1 MEKISTSLLGD
12 QYYDNTPRQYVAPP
26 IEARQKLMES
36 KEQDYLLARKTEN
49 ELDKLVRTLPYLQ
62 QSSSV
67 YQNLKDKMKA
77 GLSGVNADNYED
89 KLLDVDQLANDVV
102 NKFGGNELKQ
112 EAELMQAENAK
123 IDAKQKEGKIV
134 DSGMADWYKQRLNQQ
149 HKGLSI
155 DENGVVSRPSVR
167 GIETADYVDMQK
179 NLDDMMKG
187 WKENNKVVRNPDGT
201 IAISNDIRGYLGFSE
216 NESVSEEELLR
227 GAMNYMKNDPKTQA
241 YLNDKSKF
249 ETRNIAPTAENVSAY
264 LTPDM
269 RQSLLG
275 NPNATTE
282 DIQIAIDNG
291 TINPNSIIQEG
302 TKARIMQNNALVPME
317 KYGYNKEKIST
328 LADTLLLDSLKAEQA
343 MRMNT
348 VENKPVAET
357 AVVTLEPFITQQTVN
372 PRDITALQASKSTLA
387 NDRTTLQAQV
397 NTNIKAL
404 RNKQEGVTQE
414 GVDELNR
421 KLGVVDAQIA
431 EIEQQEKSLNKTLYT
446 QGRLAG
452 YDFEKDYKTNY
463 NQNRQAAIDSN
474 IRTLKN
480 TAAAINVNN
489 LVKMEGGKPRLD
501 IHGRNYSNMIR
512 LVNGEYVINANK
524 VADIDLQYITK
535 NKFASDGGLTSDFIV
550 SKEDKEKFTKVPDER
565 KYGEMLVDAY
575 NSELSDTTM
584 LGIDK
589 PNFQSKDGK
598 YTVRPQVLQVLNK
611 VREARGKFPWTI
623 ATPLTY
629 LSVTGASSKEDV
641 KAMVAYEANKNA
653 SFKRN
658 PSQYKIRTV
667 DGIVDLGDYL
677 RTNYDIPSLD
687 PKYIDWDKS
696 EIRTMVESDRK
707 YGQKSGMSIV
717 LTKEGKEAMKNEED
731 YNESNSIKLT
741 AVNPFKNTPEGKDEI
756 RRIIAR
762 GYKTIKGNDSSHNN
776 NLKNEMGI
784 SYINT
789 LPEGSGLDSLN
800 LYTMAAGEKK
810 PWEIRGPGGKPQ
822 TLMIS
827 TTQKDVTGDP
837 NQLNNLN
844 FHVSKDGYVYGVQN
858 EGKST
863 ERKGWFK
870 ESEID
875 RDDTTH
881 RVDFDSPAD
890 IKGVFGATLLDADT
904 EAETPQKAPIRN
916 AFNEYLKMGY
926 KASSNGSGVISK
938 GYKSAV
944 NTMQT
949 IYSEPPTIILLKSM
963 SGKTVNVESRVE
975 QKDLYNLATE
985 YSNRIEPSVQLPY
998 ININAVPYVKS
1009 MLANNQV
1016 TISGGYRGDNTHT
1029 GVGAENSVH
1038 KYGYGLDLKYDQH
1051 GKDFLSKVESN
1062 PELIK
1067 QYNILSISRH
1077 DNPTHVH
1084 IEFNPTTV

>member
-1 MEKISTSLLGD
+1 MDKISTSLLGD

-62 QSSSV
+62 QSSSI
-67 YQNLKDKMKA
+67 YQGLKDKMKA

-134 DSGMADWYKQRLNQQ
+134 DTGMAEWYKQQLNQQ
-149 HKGLSI
+149 HKGLSV
-155 DENGVVSRPSVR
+155 DENGVISRPSVK
-167 GIETADYVDMQK
+167 GIETADFVDIQK
-179 NLDDMMKG
+179 NLDDIMKG
-187 WKENNKVVRNPDGT
+187 WAANNSVVRNPDGT
-201 IAISNDIRGYLGFSE
+201 IKVSNDIRGMLNFSE

-241 YLNDKSKF
+241 YLNDKSRF
-249 ETRNIAPTAENVSAY
+249 ETRNVTPTAENVSSY

-269 RQSLLG
+269 RKTLLD
-275 NPNATTE
+275 NPTATVE

-291 TINPNSIIQEG
+291 VINPSTIIQEG
-302 TKARIMQNNALVPME
+302 TKARLMQNNALVPMD
-317 KYGYNKEKIST
+317 KYGYNKESIKT
-328 LADTLLLDSLKAEQA
+328 MADTLLLDSLKAEQA
-343 MRMNT
+343 IRMKT

-357 AVVTLEPFITQQTVN
+357 AVVTLEPFITQQEVN
-372 PRDITALQASKSTLA
+372 PRDIVALQASKSTLSK
-387 NDRTTLQAQV
+387 DRTTLQAQV
-397 NTNIKAL
+397 RDNTTAL

-431 EIEQQEKSLNKTLYT
+431 EITSQEKSLNKTLF
-446 QGRLAG
+446 QQAKLAG
-452 YDFEKDYKTNY
+452 HNFEADYQINY
-463 NQNRQAAIDSN
+463 NQNRQAAIESN
-474 IRTLKN
+474 IRMLKN
-480 TAAAINVNN
+480 TTAAININD
-489 LVKMEGGKPRLD
+489 LVKVEKGNPRLV
-501 IHGRNYSNMIR
+501 IGGRNYSSMVR

-524 VADIDLQYITK
+524 LSAIDLQEVTK
-535 NKFASDGGLTSDFIV
+535 NKFAPNGGINSNFIMT
-550 SKEDKEKFTKVPDER
+550 KEDQEKFTKVPNRE

-575 NSELSDTTM
+575 NDGTSSTNM
-584 LGIDK
+584 LGINK
-589 PNFQSKDGK
+589 NSFQSKDGK
-598 YTVRPQVLQVLNK
+598 YTLRPQVLQTLDK
-611 VREARGKFPWTI
+611 VRTERGKFPWTI
-623 ATPLTY
+623 STPLTY

-641 KAMVAYEANKNA
+641 KAMVSYEANKNA
-653 SFKRN
+653 SFKRS

-707 YGQKSGMSIV
+707 YGQKSGMTIV
-717 LTKEGKEAMKNEED
+717 LTKEGKEVMKNEQD
-731 YNESNSIKLT
+731 YNESNAIKLT

-762 GYKTIKGNDSSHNN
+762 GYKSIKGNDSTHNN
-776 NLKNEMGI
+776 NLKNDMGI
-784 SYINT
+784 SYMNT
-789 LPEGSGLDSLN
+789 VPEGSGLDSLN
-800 LYTMAAGEKK
+800 LYTMSPGEKK
-810 PWEIRGPGGKPQ
+810 PWNVRG
-822 TLMIS
+822 TNYMIS
-827 TTQKDVTGDP
+827 TTQKDVSG
-837 NQLNNLN
+837 NQEELNNLN

-875 RDDTTH
+875 KDPTTH

-904 EAETPQKAPIRN
+904 QAEVPQQLPRSN
-916 AFNEYLKMGY
+916 VYSEYIKMGY
-926 KASSNGSGVISK
+926 KTPANGSGVISK
-938 GYKSAV
+938 GYKGV
-944 NTMQT
+944 INTMQS
-949 IYSEPPTIILLKSM
+949 IYSEPPTVIPLKSM
-963 SGKTVNVESRVE
+963 NGKTVNVESRVD
-975 QKDLYNLATE
+975 QKDLYNLSTE
-985 YSNRIEPSVQLPY
+985 YSNRIESSVQLPY
-998 ININAVPYVKS
+998 VNVNTVPHVKS
-1009 MLANNQV
+1009 MLADSKV
-1016 TISGGYRGDNTHT
+1016 TISGGYRGDNTHS

-1038 KYGYGLDLKYDQH
+1038 KYGYGLDLKYDQQ

-1067 QYNILSISRH
+1067 KYNILSISRH